1 MQSHWVGALAY
12 ADDLCLIFN
21 KIDTPHMTLINRWCQ
36 DLGLEISEKS
46 KFFIMNADEDDLEYN
61 ISIAEQSIER
71 VYSLKYLGFNVSKDL
86 DYCHHLDER
95 LLAS

>member
-1 MQSHWVGALAY
+1 
-12 ADDLCLIFN
+12 
-21 KIDTPHMTLINRWCQ
+21 
-36 DLGLEISEKS
+36 
-46 KFFIMNADEDDLEYN
+46 MNADEDDLEYN

-95 LLAS
+95 LIAS